1 MDGREQM
8 DGKRKERKHFYKK
21 KKIRKPR
28 PGRVEC
34 LKEVVHLK
42 DGEVNQL
49 SLHAMAMKKVATKVV
64 ASNRCLKRYVI
75 N

>member
-28 PGRVEC
+28 PGRVER
-34 LKEVVHLK
+34 LKEAVRLK

-49 SLHAMAMKKVATKVV
+49 SQSTCDGYEES
-64 ASNRCLKRYVI
+64 SN
-75 N
+75 

>member
-8 DGKRKERKHFYKK
+8 DGERKEKKHFYK

-28 PGRVEC
+28 PGRVER
-34 LKEVVHLK
+34 LKEAVHLK

-49 SLHAMAMKKVATKVV
+49 SLHAMAMK
-64 ASNRCLKRYVI
+64 
-75 N
+75 

>member
-1 MDGREQM
+1 MDGREQV

-28 PGRVEC
+28 PGRVER
-34 LKEVVHLK
+34 LKEAVCLK

-49 SLHAMAMKKVATKVV
+49 SLHAMAMK
-64 ASNRCLKRYVI
+64 
-75 N
+75 